1 LLAKLAYSHERH
13 QKPPV
18 NSGRSGQEHY
28 PLVQESLDKPS
39 YILIQRELESDSESP
54 SNTYNIYMSVSVQ
67 RELDLNN
74 ITYTNQF
81 LPFQLFSHMP
91 LSLLYT

>member
-1 LLAKLAYSHERH
+1 MLAKLAYSHKRH

-28 PLVQESLDKPS
+28 PLVQESLDEPS
-39 YILIQRELESDSESP
+39 CILMQRELESDSESL
-54 SNTYNIYMSVSVQ
+54 SNTYNICISVSVQ

-74 ITYTNQF
+74 ITYTN
-81 LPFQLFSHMP
+81 
-91 LSLLYT
+91 